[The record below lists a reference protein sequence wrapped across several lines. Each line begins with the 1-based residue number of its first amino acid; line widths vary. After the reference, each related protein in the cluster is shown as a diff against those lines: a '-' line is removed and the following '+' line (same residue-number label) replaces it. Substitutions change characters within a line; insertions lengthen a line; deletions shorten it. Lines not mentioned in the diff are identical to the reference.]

1 MIIILSSVIIILI
14 FTILYQHFSQK
25 ARNEN
30 LVYIKEKLKQILNYS
45 DEEKVLVVTDDK
57 ILKNLLLEINK
68 VLEYNQKILAE
79 YTKKEDSMRKMLSN
93 ISHDLKTPLTV
104 VLGYIETVNLDKNI
118 QETEKE
124 FLLGKVHDKTIEVI
138 DLINK
143 FFDLAKLESGDK
155 DIPITRININEICR
169 KNILNFYDILN
180 SKGFEVDINIPEK
193 DLYVSGNE
201 EALDRILNNLLSNAV
216 KYGNEGN
223 FIGLSIEKGEKFIYI
238 HIIDKGRGIEEDKID
253 RVFERMYTLEDS
265 RNINF
270 QGSGLGLTITKR
282 LVEKISGEIFLKSTP
297 NERTT
302 FTVKLKRIDY

>member
-1 MIIILSSVIIILI
+1 MIIILWIVIAILI
-14 FTILYQHFSQK
+14 CIILYQYFSQK

-30 LVYIKEKLKQILNYS
+30 LEYIKGKLKQILN
-45 DEEKVLVVTDDK
+45 DNNEEKVLVVTDDK
-57 ILKNLLLEINK
+57 VLKDLLLEINK
-68 VLEYNQKILAE
+68 LLENNQKILAE
-79 YTKKEDSMRKMLSN
+79 YRKKEDSMRKMLSN

-104 VLGYIETVNLDKNI
+104 VLGYIETINLDKDMHND
-118 QETEKE
+118 EKE
-124 FLLGKVHDKTIEVI
+124 VLLEKVHDKTIEVI

-155 DIPITRININEICR
+155 DISLTRININEVCR

-193 DLYVSGNE
+193 DLYVFGNE

-216 KYGNEGN
+216 KYGTDGN
-223 FIGLSIEKGEKFIYI
+223 FIGLSIEENEKSIYI
-238 HIIDKGRGIEEDKID
+238 HVIDKGRGIEEDKVD

-265 RNINF
+265 RNRVF

-282 LVEKISGEIFLKSTP
+282 LVEKMNGEIFLKSIP
-297 NERTT
+297 NETTT

>member
-1 MIIILSSVIIILI
+1 MIIILWIVIAILI
-14 FTILYQHFSQK
+14 CIILYQYFSQK

-30 LVYIKEKLKQILNYS
+30 LVYIKGKLKQIVN
-45 DEEKVLVVTDDK
+45 DNNEEKVLVVTDDK
-57 ILKNLLLEINK
+57 VLKDLLLEINK
-68 VLEYNQKILAE
+68 LLENNQKILAE
-79 YTKKEDSMRKMLSN
+79 YRKKEDSMRKMLSN

-104 VLGYIETVNLDKNI
+104 VLGYIETINLDKDMHSD
-118 QETEKE
+118 EKE
-124 FLLGKVHDKTIEVI
+124 VLLEKVHDKTIEVI

-155 DIPITRININEICR
+155 DISLTRININEVCR

-193 DLYVSGNE
+193 DLYVFGNE

-216 KYGNEGN
+216 KYGTDGN
-223 FIGLSIEKGEKFIYI
+223 FIGLSIEENEKFIYI
-238 HIIDKGRGIEEDKID
+238 HVMDKGRGIEENKID

-265 RNINF
+265 RNRTF

-282 LVEKISGEIFLKSTP
+282 LVEKMNGEIFLKSIP
-297 NERTT
+297 NETTT

>member
-1 MIIILSSVIIILI
+1 
-14 FTILYQHFSQK
+14 LYQYFSQK

-30 LVYIKEKLKQILNYS
+30 LVYIKGKLKQILKDNN
-45 DEEKVLVVTDDK
+45 EEKVLVVTDDQA
-57 ILKNLLLEINK
+57 LKDLLLEINK
-68 VLEYNQKILAE
+68 LLENNQKILAE
-79 YTKKEDSMRKMLSN
+79 YRKKEDSMRKMLSN

-104 VLGYIETVNLDKNI
+104 VLGYIETINLDKDMHND
-118 QETEKE
+118 EKKV
-124 FLLGKVHDKTIEVI
+124 LLEKVHDKTIEVI

-155 DIPITRININEICR
+155 DISLTRINISEVCR

-180 SKGFEVDINIPEK
+180 SKGFEVEINIPQK
-193 DLYVSGNE
+193 DLYVFGNE

-216 KYGNEGN
+216 KYGTDGK
-223 FIGLSIEKGEKFIYI
+223 FIGLSIEENEKFIYI
-238 HIIDKGRGIEEDKID
+238 HVMDKGRGIEENKID

-265 RNINF
+265 RNRVF

-282 LVEKISGEIFLKSTP
+282 LVEKMNGEIFLKSIP
-297 NERTT
+297 NKTTT

>member
-1 MIIILSSVIIILI
+1 MLIILSIVIAILI
-14 FTILYQHFSQK
+14 GIILYQYFSQK

-30 LVYIKEKLKQILNYS
+30 LVYIKGKLKQILNDNS
-45 DEEKVLVVTDDK
+45 EEKVLVVTDDK
-57 ILKNLLLEINK
+57 VLKDLLSEINK
-68 VLEYNQKILAE
+68 LLENNQKILAE
-79 YTKKEDSMRKMLSN
+79 YRKKEDSMRKMLSN

-104 VLGYIETVNLDKNI
+104 VLGYIETISLDKDMHSD
-118 QETEKE
+118 EKE
-124 FLLGKVHDKTIEVI
+124 VLLEKVHDKTIEVI

-155 DIPITRININEICR
+155 DISLTRININEVCR

-193 DLYVSGNE
+193 DLYAFGNE

-216 KYGNEGN
+216 KYGTDGN
-223 FIGLSIEKGEKFIYI
+223 FIGLCIEENEKFIYI
-238 HIIDKGRGIEEDKID
+238 LVIDKGKGIEEDKID
-253 RVFERMYTLEDS
+253 KVFERMYTLEDS
-265 RNINF
+265 RNRLF

-282 LVEKISGEIFLKSTP
+282 LVEKMNGEILLESTP
-297 NERTT
+297 NEMTT

>member
-1 MIIILSSVIIILI
+1 MLIILWIVIAILI
-14 FTILYQHFSQK
+14 CIILYQYFSQK

-30 LVYIKEKLKQILNYS
+30 LIYIKKKLKKILNENN
-45 DEEKVLVVTDDK
+45 EERVLVVTDDK
-57 ILKNLLLEINK
+57 VLKDLLLEINK
-68 VLEYNQKILAE
+68 LLENNQMILAE
-79 YTKKEDSMRKMLSN
+79 YRKKEDSMRKMLSN

-104 VLGYIETVNLDKNI
+104 VLGYIETINLDKDMHSD
-118 QETEKE
+118 EKE
-124 FLLGKVHDKTIEVI
+124 VLLEKVHDKTIEVI

-155 DIPITRININEICR
+155 DISLTRININEVCR

-193 DLYVSGNE
+193 DLYAFGNE
-201 EALDRILNNLLSNAV
+201 EALDRILNNLLSNSV
-216 KYGNEGN
+216 KYGTDGK
-223 FIGLSIEKGEKFIYI
+223 FIGLSIEENEKSIYI
-238 HIIDKGRGIEEDKID
+238 HVIDKGRGIEEDKID

-265 RNINF
+265 RNRVF

-282 LVEKISGEIFLKSTP
+282 LVEKMNGEIFLKSIPYKT
-297 NERTT
+297 TT

>member
-1 MIIILSSVIIILI
+1 MLIILWIVIAILI
-14 FTILYQHFSQK
+14 CIILYQYFSQK

-30 LVYIKEKLKQILNYS
+30 LIYIKGKLKKILNENN
-45 DEEKVLVVTDDK
+45 EERVLVVTDDK
-57 ILKNLLLEINK
+57 VLKDLLLEINK
-68 VLEYNQKILAE
+68 LLENNQKILAE
-79 YTKKEDSMRKMLSN
+79 YRKKEDSMRKMLSN

-104 VLGYIETVNLDKNI
+104 VLGYIETINLDKDMHSD
-118 QETEKE
+118 EKE
-124 FLLGKVHDKTIEVI
+124 VLLEKVHDKTIEVI

-155 DIPITRININEICR
+155 DISLTRININEVCR

-193 DLYVSGNE
+193 DLYAFGNE

-216 KYGNEGN
+216 KYGTDGK
-223 FIGLSIEKGEKFIYI
+223 FIGLSIEENEKFIYI
-238 HIIDKGRGIEEDKID
+238 HVMDKGKGIEEDKVD

-265 RNINF
+265 RNRVF

-282 LVEKISGEIFLKSTP
+282 LVEKMNGEIFLKSIP
-297 NERTT
+297 NKTTT

>member
-1 MIIILSSVIIILI
+1 MLIILWIVIAILI
-14 FTILYQHFSQK
+14 CIILYQYFSQK

-30 LVYIKEKLKQILNYS
+30 LVYIKGKLKQILN
-45 DEEKVLVVTDDK
+45 DNNEEKVLVVTDDK
-57 ILKNLLLEINK
+57 VLKDLLLEINNL
-68 VLEYNQKILAE
+68 LENNQKILAE
-79 YTKKEDSMRKMLSN
+79 YRKKEDSMRKMLSN

-104 VLGYIETVNLDKNI
+104 VLGYIETINLDKDMHND
-118 QETEKE
+118 EKE
-124 FLLGKVHDKTIEVI
+124 VLLEKVHDKTIEVI

-155 DIPITRININEICR
+155 DISLTRININEVCR

-193 DLYVSGNE
+193 DLYAFGNE
-201 EALDRILNNLLSNAV
+201 EALDRILNNLLSNSV
-216 KYGNEGN
+216 KYGTDGK
-223 FIGLSIEKGEKFIYI
+223 FIGLSIEENEKSIYI
-238 HIIDKGRGIEEDKID
+238 HVIDKGRGIEEDKVD

-265 RNINF
+265 RNRVF

-282 LVEKISGEIFLKSTP
+282 LVEKMNGEIFLKSIPYKT
-297 NERTT
+297 TT

>member
-1 MIIILSSVIIILI
+1 MLIILWIVIAILI
-14 FTILYQHFSQK
+14 CIILYQYFSQK

-30 LVYIKEKLKQILNYS
+30 LVYIKGKLKQILN
-45 DEEKVLVVTDDK
+45 DNNEEKVLVVTDDK
-57 ILKNLLLEINK
+57 VLKDLLLEINNL
-68 VLEYNQKILAE
+68 LENNQKILAE
-79 YTKKEDSMRKMLSN
+79 YRKKEDSMRKMLSN

-104 VLGYIETVNLDKNI
+104 VLGYIETINLDKDMHND
-118 QETEKE
+118 EKE
-124 FLLGKVHDKTIEVI
+124 VLLEKVHDKTIEVI

-155 DIPITRININEICR
+155 DISLTRININEVCR
-169 KNILNFYDILN
+169 RNILNFYDILN

-193 DLYVSGNE
+193 DLYVFGNE

-216 KYGNEGN
+216 KYGTDGN
-223 FIGLSIEKGEKFIYI
+223 FIGLSIEENEKSIYI
-238 HIIDKGRGIEEDKID
+238 HVIDKGRGIEEDKVD

-265 RNINF
+265 RNRVF

-282 LVEKISGEIFLKSTP
+282 LVEKMNGEIFLKSTP
-297 NERTT
+297 NKTTT

>member
-1 MIIILSSVIIILI
+1 MLIILSSVIAILI
-14 FTILYQHFSQK
+14 CIILYQYLSQK
-25 ARNEN
+25 ARSEN
-30 LVYIKEKLKQILNYS
+30 LVYIKGKLKQILNENN
-45 DEEKVLVVTDDK
+45 EEKVLVVTDDNV
-57 ILKNLLLEINK
+57 LKELLSEINK
-68 VLEYNQKILAE
+68 LLENNQKILAE
-79 YTKKEDSMRKMLSN
+79 YRKKEDSMRKMLSN

-104 VLGYIETVNLDKNI
+104 VLGYIETINLDKDMHND
-118 QETEKE
+118 EKE
-124 FLLGKVHDKTIEVI
+124 VLLEKVQDKTIEVI

-155 DIPITRININEICR
+155 DISMTRININEVCR

-193 DLYVSGNE
+193 DLYAVGNE

-216 KYGNEGN
+216 KYGTDGK
-223 FIGLSIEKGEKFIYI
+223 FIGLSIEENEKSIYI
-238 HIIDKGRGIEEDKID
+238 HVIDKGRGIEEDKVD

-265 RNINF
+265 RNRVF

-282 LVEKISGEIFLKSTP
+282 LVEKMNGEIFLKSIPYKT
-297 NERTT
+297 TT

>member
-1 MIIILSSVIIILI
+1 MLIILSIVIAILI
-14 FTILYQHFSQK
+14 GIILYQYFSQK

-30 LVYIKEKLKQILNYS
+30 LVYIKGKLKQILNDNS
-45 DEEKVLVVTDDK
+45 EEKVLVVTDDK
-57 ILKNLLLEINK
+57 VLKDLLSEINK
-68 VLEYNQKILAE
+68 LLENNQKILAE
-79 YTKKEDSMRKMLSN
+79 YRKKEDSMRKMLSN

-104 VLGYIETVNLDKNI
+104 VLGYIETINLDKDMHND
-118 QETEKE
+118 EKAV
-124 FLLGKVHDKTIEVI
+124 LLEKVQDKTIEVI

-155 DIPITRININEICR
+155 DISLTRININEVCR

-193 DLYVSGNE
+193 DLYAFGNE

-216 KYGNEGN
+216 KYGTDGN
-223 FIGLSIEKGEKFIYI
+223 FIGLCIEENEKFIYI
-238 HIIDKGRGIEEDKID
+238 LVIDKGRGIEEDKID
-253 RVFERMYTLEDS
+253 KVFERMYTLEDS
-265 RNINF
+265 RNRVF

-282 LVEKISGEIFLKSTP
+282 LVEKMNGEILLESTP
-297 NERTT
+297 NEMTT

>member
-1 MIIILSSVIIILI
+1 MLIILCIVIAILI
-14 FTILYQHFSQK
+14 FIILYQYFSQK

-30 LVYIKEKLKQILNYS
+30 IVYIKGKLKQILN
-45 DEEKVLVVTDDK
+45 DNNEEKVLVVTDDK
-57 ILKNLLLEINK
+57 VLKDLLLEINK
-68 VLEYNQKILAE
+68 LLENNQKILAE
-79 YTKKEDSMRKMLSN
+79 YRKKEDSMRKMLSN

-104 VLGYIETVNLDKNI
+104 VLGYIETINLDKDMHSD
-118 QETEKE
+118 EKE
-124 FLLGKVHDKTIEVI
+124 VLLEKVHDKTIEVI

-155 DIPITRININEICR
+155 DISLTRININEVCR

-193 DLYVSGNE
+193 DLYAFGNE

-216 KYGNEGN
+216 KYGTDGK
-223 FIGLSIEKGEKFIYI
+223 FIGLSIEENEKSIYI
-238 HIIDKGRGIEEDKID
+238 HVIDKGRGIEEDKID

-265 RNINF
+265 RNRVF

-282 LVEKISGEIFLKSTP
+282 LVEKMNGEIFLKSIPYKT
-297 NERTT
+297 TT

>member
-1 MIIILSSVIIILI
+1 MLIILCIVIAILI
-14 FTILYQHFSQK
+14 CIILYQYFSQK

-30 LVYIKEKLKQILNYS
+30 LIYIKRKLKKILNENN
-45 DEEKVLVVTDDK
+45 EERVLVVTDDK
-57 ILKNLLLEINK
+57 VLKDLLLEINK
-68 VLEYNQKILAE
+68 LLENNQKILAE
-79 YTKKEDSMRKMLSN
+79 YRKKEDSMRKMLSN

-104 VLGYIETVNLDKNI
+104 VLGYIETINLDKDMHSD
-118 QETEKE
+118 EKE
-124 FLLGKVHDKTIEVI
+124 VLLEKVHDKTIEVI

-155 DIPITRININEICR
+155 DISLTRININEVCR

-193 DLYVSGNE
+193 DLYAFGNE

-216 KYGNEGN
+216 KYGTDGK
-223 FIGLSIEKGEKFIYI
+223 FIGLSIEENEKSIYI
-238 HIIDKGRGIEEDKID
+238 HVIDKGRGIEEDKID

-265 RNINF
+265 RNRVF

-282 LVEKISGEIFLKSTP
+282 LVEKMNGEIFLKSTP
-297 NERTT
+297 NKTT
-302 FTVKLKRIDY
+302 SFTVKLKRIDY

>member
-1 MIIILSSVIIILI
+1 MLIILWIVIAILI
-14 FTILYQHFSQK
+14 CIILYQYFSQK

-30 LVYIKEKLKQILNYS
+30 LVYIKGKLKQILN
-45 DEEKVLVVTDDK
+45 DNNEEKVLVVTDDK
-57 ILKNLLLEINK
+57 VLKDLLLEINNL
-68 VLEYNQKILAE
+68 LENNQKILAE
-79 YTKKEDSMRKMLSN
+79 YRKKEDSMRKMLSN

-104 VLGYIETVNLDKNI
+104 VLGYIETINLDKDMHND
-118 QETEKE
+118 EKE
-124 FLLGKVHDKTIEVI
+124 VLLEKVHDKTIEVI

-155 DIPITRININEICR
+155 DISLTRININEVCR
-169 KNILNFYDILN
+169 RNILNFYDILN

-193 DLYVSGNE
+193 DLYVFGNE

-216 KYGNEGN
+216 KYGTDGK
-223 FIGLSIEKGEKFIYI
+223 FIGLSIEENEKSIYI
-238 HIIDKGRGIEEDKID
+238 HVIDKGRGIEEDKVD

-265 RNINF
+265 RNRVF

-282 LVEKISGEIFLKSTP
+282 LVEKMNGEIFLKSIPYKT
-297 NERTT
+297 TT

>member
-1 MIIILSSVIIILI
+1 MLIILWIVIAILI
-14 FTILYQHFSQK
+14 CIILYQYFSQK

-30 LVYIKEKLKQILNYS
+30 LIYIKRKLKKILNENN
-45 DEEKVLVVTDDK
+45 EERVLVVTDDK
-57 ILKNLLLEINK
+57 VLKDLLLEINK
-68 VLEYNQKILAE
+68 LLENNQMILAE
-79 YTKKEDSMRKMLSN
+79 YRKKEDSMRKMLSN

-104 VLGYIETVNLDKNI
+104 VLGYIETINLDKDMHSD
-118 QETEKE
+118 EKE
-124 FLLGKVHDKTIEVI
+124 VLLEKVHDKTIEVI

-155 DIPITRININEICR
+155 DIYLTRININEVCR

-193 DLYVSGNE
+193 DLYAFGNE
-201 EALDRILNNLLSNAV
+201 EALDRILNNLLSNSV
-216 KYGNEGN
+216 KYGTDGK
-223 FIGLSIEKGEKFIYI
+223 FIGLSIEENEKSIYI
-238 HIIDKGRGIEEDKID
+238 HVIDKGRGIEEDKID

-265 RNINF
+265 RNRVF

-282 LVEKISGEIFLKSTP
+282 LVEKMNGEIFLKSIPYKT
-297 NERTT
+297 TT

>member
-1 MIIILSSVIIILI
+1 MIIILWIVIAILI
-14 FTILYQHFSQK
+14 CIILYQYFSQK

-30 LVYIKEKLKQILNYS
+30 LVYIKGKLKQIVN
-45 DEEKVLVVTDDK
+45 DNNEEKVLVVTDDK
-57 ILKNLLLEINK
+57 VLKDLLLEINK
-68 VLEYNQKILAE
+68 LLENNQKILAE
-79 YTKKEDSMRKMLSN
+79 YRKKEDSMRKMLSN

-104 VLGYIETVNLDKNI
+104 VLGYIETINLDKDMHND
-118 QETEKE
+118 EKE
-124 FLLGKVHDKTIEVI
+124 VLLEKVHDKTIEVI

-155 DIPITRININEICR
+155 DISLTRININEVCR
-169 KNILNFYDILN
+169 RNILNFYDILN

-193 DLYVSGNE
+193 DLYVFGNE

-216 KYGNEGN
+216 KYGTDGN
-223 FIGLSIEKGEKFIYI
+223 FIGLSIEENEKSIYI
-238 HIIDKGRGIEEDKID
+238 HVMDKGRGIEENKID

-265 RNINF
+265 RNRTF

-282 LVEKISGEIFLKSTP
+282 LVEKMNGEIFLKSIP
-297 NERTT
+297 NETTT